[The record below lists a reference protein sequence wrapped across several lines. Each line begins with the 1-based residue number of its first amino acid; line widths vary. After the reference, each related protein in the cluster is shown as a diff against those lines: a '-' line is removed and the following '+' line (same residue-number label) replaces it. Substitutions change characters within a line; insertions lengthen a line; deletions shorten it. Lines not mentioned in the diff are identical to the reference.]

1 MLHKLVT
8 FIGLIIIVAAF
19 AFILHR
25 PDMSLMDS
33 MMKKQKKAMDDAI
46 AKAEAEEK
54 EKNENKEEN
63 NEKKED
69 LQ

>member
-19 AFILHR
+19 IFILHR

-33 MMKKQKKAMDDAI
+33 MMKKQKKAMDDAM

-54 EKNENKEEN
+54 AKAEAEAETEKE
-63 NEKKED
+63 
-69 LQ
+69 

>member
-19 AFILHR
+19 IFILHR

-33 MMKKQKKAMDDAI
+33 MMKKQKKAMDDAM
-46 AKAEAEEK
+46 AKAEEEAKK
-54 EKNENKEEN
+54 EEAKKEEN
-63 NEKKED
+63 